1 MDIIQRVNW
10 VDVLVVILML
20 RMSYVAFQEGL
31 SHVIFPTIAVLLVI
45 IISLHYYQKIGSIL
59 SQNLVNIPIEVSNFL
74 SFFTLA
80 IIISLIF
87 KLLRVILEKII
98 RVEWHPFIERFGG
111 LIVGIVRASLIVSLV
126 LTAIVLVPIRYF
138 QWSIRDRSVAGMHFL
153 RIGPNVYDKVSA
165 FLPTVKIGGSEV
177 KREDLINSLVSDK
190 SIGKKAKRK
199 DTKTAEWEKE

>member
-59 SQNLVNIPIEVSNFL
+59 SQNLVNIPIEVSFFL
-74 SFFTLA
+74 SFFTFV

-87 KLLRVILEKII
+87 KLLRVILDKII
-98 RVEWHPFIERFGG
+98 RVEWHPFVERFGG

-138 QWSIRDRSVAGMHFL
+138 QWSIRDRSVTGMHFL